1 MDTQQT
7 LAELVCQV
15 YLPLKST
22 TLACLKKEQL
32 PLFLL
37 FSAEDISQPP
47 TTKKHFKNIYSLYLA
62 VSPKAESTQWP
73 RNFTPRYV
81 RSSNMN
87 LWSPEDIH
95 KSIKNS
101 AIHKRHRLETI
112 QMLINN
118 KTGEQIL
125 LESHNGMLYN
135 HKNEQ
140 TIPTSVR
147 GIHLLNIKQS
157 KRNETQEGVCCM
169 IPLMEKLENLI
180 YAVRSQEGGRPWEGG
195 SRNSKRAL
203 GGILGTGNVPFL
215 DLGTGCR

>member
-1 MDTQQT
+1 M
-7 LAELVCQV
+7 
-15 YLPLKST
+15 
-22 TLACLKKEQL
+22 ACLKKEKL

-62 VSPKAESTQWP
+62 VSPKAESTQRP

-101 AIHKRHRLETI
+101 AVHKRHI

-125 LESHNGMLYN
+125 VESHNGMLCN
-135 HKNEQ
+135 HKHEQ

-147 GIHLLNIKQS
+147 GIRLLNIKQS
-157 KRNETQEGVCCM
+157 KRNETQEGVCHM

-180 YAVRSQEGGRPWEGG
+180 YAVRSQEGSRPWEGG
-195 SRNSKRAL
+195 SRNSKRAP
-203 GGILGTGNVPFL
+203 GGILETGNVPFL